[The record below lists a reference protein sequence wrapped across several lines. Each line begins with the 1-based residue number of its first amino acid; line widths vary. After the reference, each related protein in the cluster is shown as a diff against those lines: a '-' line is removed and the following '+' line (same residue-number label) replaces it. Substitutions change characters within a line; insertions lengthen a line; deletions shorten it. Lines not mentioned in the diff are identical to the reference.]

1 MCLIKLNFVI
11 ICVVEK
17 IVEINWDLYQVTNKL
32 KLQSTYQIAS

>member
-32 KLQSTYQIAS
+32 KLQITYQIAS